1 MRTAACRRAA
11 QLRHLGEDDL
21 GLGAPLRNGLGRER
35 LGDVLGDDDVRDLP
49 CGALTRSHTA
59 LFHSMRVSGSVLNP
73 GHNPFRAEVAPV
85 PLPP

>member
-1 MRTAACRRAA
+1 
-11 QLRHLGEDDL
+11 
-21 GLGAPLRNGLGRER
+21 
-35 LGDVLGDDDVRDLP
+35 VLGDDDVRDLP